1 VNRLQLTIALD
12 QNFNEKELHKIA
24 ESLGGAFELKD
35 RVYMLKSS
43 EESPPTAVFA
53 LGQVTKDNLPYIL
66 GVIKS
71 EYWKKAKKEIAQTLG
86 KRRKDEDP
94 LISFECSFDTLKAN
108 IRCRSSDRKVIE
120 TAFEH
125 LDLALESLWTLIQK
139 KDLPSTKA
147 QVYLGF
153 HEPTKI
159 FRIDRLVVLGREFA
173 EYEYDEKKQIWS
185 QIPPGKT

>member
-12 QNFNEKELHKIA
+12 QNFNEKELRKIA

-185 QIPPGKT
+185 QIAPGKT

>member
-1 VNRLQLTIALD
+1 MNRLQLTIALD

-43 EESPPTAVFA
+43 EEGPPTAVFA

-120 TAFEH
+120 SAFEH

-139 KDLPSTKA
+139 KNLPSTKA

-185 QIPPGKT
+185 QIPPSKT

>member
-1 VNRLQLTIALD
+1 MNRLQLTIALD

-120 TAFEH
+120 SAFEH

-139 KDLPSTKA
+139 KNLPSTKA

>member
-1 VNRLQLTIALD
+1 MNRLQLTIALD
-12 QNFNEKELHKIA
+12 QNFNEKELRKIA

-185 QIPPGKT
+185 QIAPGKT

>member
-1 VNRLQLTIALD
+1 MNRLQLTIALD

-66 GVIKS
+66 GIIKS
-71 EYWKKAKKEIAQTLG
+71 EYWKKAKKKIAETLG

-108 IRCRSSDRKVIE
+108 IRCRSSNRKVIE
-120 TAFEH
+120 TAFER

-173 EYEYDEKKQIWS
+173 EYEYDEKKQKWS
-185 QIPPGKT
+185 QIAPRKT

>member
-1 VNRLQLTIALD
+1 MNRLQLTIALD

-120 TAFEH
+120 TAFER
-125 LDLALESLWTLIQK
+125 LDLALESLWALIQK

-185 QIPPGKT
+185 QIAPGKT